1 MQPGQPL
8 PLPSGMLKKHL
19 CPSAL
24 TISTRE
30 HSICKAK
37 LPSWTHSFSRKKT
50 AGKQQIDSSPKPSV
64 LAKACISPRQFSHPT
79 IKDHRNMKY
88 SHITADS
95 FHFLPTNSSGFF
107 PVH

>member
-19 CPSAL
+19 CPSAV
-24 TISTRE
+24 TISKRE
-30 HSICKAK
+30 HLICKAK

-64 LAKACISPRQFSHPT
+64 LAKSMHFSKTVFSPHHKGPQE
-79 IKDHRNMKY
+79 Y
-88 SHITADS
+88 E
-95 FHFLPTNSSGFF
+95 
-107 PVH
+107 V